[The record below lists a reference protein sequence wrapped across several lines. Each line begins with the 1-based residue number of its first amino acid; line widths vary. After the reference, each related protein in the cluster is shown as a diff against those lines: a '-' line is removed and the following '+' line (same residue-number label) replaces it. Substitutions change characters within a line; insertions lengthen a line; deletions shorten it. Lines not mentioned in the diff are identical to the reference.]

1 MIRRIISLFTEL
13 YNRSSEVKY
22 INYLRKKGVK
32 IGQNTSILSP
42 NHSLIDT
49 GRASWIEIGDNCI
62 LTHGVSLIAH
72 DYSWSILR
80 KSHNIMA
87 PTGGGIIKI
96 GNNVFIG
103 VNSIVLRNVTIGDNC
118 IIGVGSVVC
127 SSIPANSVA
136 AGNPCKVIMSLD
148 EFCEKRKKNILKEAS
163 LEALHIMKVK
173 GRMPTEM
180 EMRRWGFLYNTKNP
194 EIINKLT
201 ALGDDREE
209 FVKSYLSQEA
219 VFDNYDSFL
228 KYVKENNTNE
238 NNPL

>member
-1 MIRRIISLFTEL
+1 
-13 YNRSSEVKY
+13 
-22 INYLRKKGVK
+22 
-32 IGQNTSILSP
+32 
-42 NHSLIDT
+42 
-49 GRASWIEIGDNCI
+49 
-62 LTHGVSLIAH
+62 
-72 DYSWSILR
+72 
-80 KSHNIMA
+80 MA